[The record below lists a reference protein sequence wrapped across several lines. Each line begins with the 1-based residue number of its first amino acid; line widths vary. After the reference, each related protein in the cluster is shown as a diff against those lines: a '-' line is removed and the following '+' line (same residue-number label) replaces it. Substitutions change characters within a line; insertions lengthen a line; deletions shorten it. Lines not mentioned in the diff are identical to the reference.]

1 LYWWIDGYADVNG
14 EQTPRLREAIDRWFA
29 WHRRSQL
36 PDYAALLARAQRDIG
51 QPTTAAAMCSWVAE
65 AERRIDAAL
74 VEAVPAAAELM
85 LTLTPEQLQ
94 HIERRMAKGTD
105 ELRADFL
112 QPDPAERRAASFKR
126 SLDRYETLYGRLDAT
141 QRERLAALLAASTF
155 DPERWL
161 AERRLRQREMLQAL
175 AAVSAVGRGSGD
187 RAVALQQAQ
196 AAARLMAERSTRSPR
211 PDYRAYQQR
220 LLQDNC
226 ALAAAIHNLM
236 TAAQRQTA
244 RARLKAWED
253 DMRALAAASGNDARG
268 AGSAISAGQ

>member
-1 LYWWIDGYADVNG
+1 MYWWIDGYADVNG

-196 AAARLMAERSTRSPR
+196 AAARLMAERSMRSPR

-226 ALAAAIHNLM
+226 ALAATMHNLM

-244 RARLKAWED
+244 RARLKGLGG
-253 DMRALAAASGNDARG
+253 RHARV
-268 AGSAISAGQ
+268 GSRVRQ